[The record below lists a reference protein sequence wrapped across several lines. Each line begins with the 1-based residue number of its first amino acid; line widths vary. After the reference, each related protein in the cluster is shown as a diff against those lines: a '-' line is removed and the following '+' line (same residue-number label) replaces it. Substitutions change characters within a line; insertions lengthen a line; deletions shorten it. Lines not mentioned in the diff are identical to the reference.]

1 MSNLYNA
8 NDAVV
13 IAGGGIAGLATAA
26 ALHRFGVATEKVTVL
41 EASSKEEFSDVSAGA
56 AVQLTPNGLRALRLI
71 GGEDMLNRVLAF
83 SSIIQHNV
91 MVLPSKETLFDNLQL
106 LPASPP
112 DDLPTVMVRWG
123 LLRQVL
129 ADKLPDDCA
138 VFNQKVVACR
148 KDGDTIHLALEST
161 AGIQTTAALS
171 TSSTLVIAA
180 DGKAS
185 FFRPTPLVGGRR
197 VNLKAVVNAEPPM
210 PGKETTTYSLFSP
223 TGLACFLGPAGPG
236 WTYWAI
242 SIPLSEEEEEE
253 TLFYK
258 TSRNNA
264 DEQDALKA
272 KLLSTLEAS
281 NLSETQVH
289 MDLIRATHASKIIL
303 QISVEAKLPPT
314 LHDGGV
320 VLVGDA
326 AHAMSGSYGQ
336 CVSFALEDA
345 ATLAHCL
352 ATSRKTPAAL
362 ARYTEL
368 RRNRC
373 LEMQRKSQE
382 RLAKVM
388 KGDMTDDVTCW
399 IHEWDLNVSKGV
411 QNAAIEVCG

>member
-1 MSNLYNA
+1 MSNYYNT
-8 NDAVV
+8 NNIMAVV
-13 IAGGGIAGLATAA
+13 IAGGGLAGLATAA
-26 ALHRFGVATEKVTVL
+26 ALHRLGVATEKVTVL
-41 EASSKEEFSDVSAGA
+41 EASSKEEFSDASAGA

-71 GGEDMLNRVLAF
+71 GGEDMLNRVLAH
-83 SSIIQHNV
+83 SSKIQHNV

-112 DDLPTVMVRWG
+112 GDLPTVMVRWG
-123 LLRQVL
+123 LLRQIL
-129 ADKLPDDCA
+129 AEKLPDDCA
-138 VFNQKVVACR
+138 VFDQKVVGCQ
-148 KDGDTIHLALEST
+148 KEGDTIHLALEST
-161 AGIQTTAALS
+161 AGIQDTVALS
-171 TSSTLVIAA
+171 TPSTLVIAA
-180 DGKAS
+180 DGKS
-185 FFRPTPLVGGRR
+185 SVFRPTPLVGGRR
-197 VNLKAVVNAEPPM
+197 VNLKAVVNLQAPM
-210 PGKETTTYSLFSP
+210 PGKESTTYSLFSP

-242 SIPLSEEEEEE
+242 SIPVSEEEEAMFC
-253 TLFYK
+253 T

-264 DEQDALKA
+264 NEQDALKA

-281 NLSETQVH
+281 NLPETQVY
-289 MDLIRATHASKIIL
+289 MDLIRATHASKILLIV
-303 QISVEAKLPPT
+303 SAEAELPHT

-345 ATLAHCL
+345 ATLANCL
-352 ATSRKTPAAL
+352 ATSLTTRAAL
-362 ARYTEL
+362 ASYSEL

-399 IHEWDLNVSKGV
+399 IHDWDLNVSKGV
-411 QNAAIEVCG
+411 QDAAIEVCG